1 MSMFDE
7 DLSAFFDVAGGFAVM
22 ASAGESAFPVIFD
35 AHPDVVGGF
44 VETVGPECRACTVD
58 VKSLDHGSAITVQG
72 EGQFVVTGTRPDGTG
87 ITVLQL
93 RRA

>member
-1 MSMFDE
+1 MFDE
-7 DLSAFFDVAGGFAVM
+7 DLRAFFDVAGGFAVM
-22 ASAGESAFPVIFD
+22 ATSGESAFPVIFD
-35 AHPDVVGGF
+35 AQPDVVGGC

-58 VKSLDHGSAITVQG
+58 VAALDHGSPIMVQG
-72 EGQFVVTGTRPDGTG
+72 HGQYVVTGVRPDGTG